1 MDSNTKPTVKWV
13 LLPMAGLK
21 GEDAPASQTSSS
33 GLDMCGA
40 DAMSVNECLYLLDTV
55 LSTAVLCLDEATG
68 RASVASL
75 F

>member
-21 GEDAPASQTSSS
+21 DEDAAASQTSSS

-40 DAMSVNECLYLLDTV
+40 DAMSVNECLYSTRYSTV
-55 LSTAVLCLDEATG
+55 DCRTVS
-68 RASVASL
+68 R
-75 F
+75 